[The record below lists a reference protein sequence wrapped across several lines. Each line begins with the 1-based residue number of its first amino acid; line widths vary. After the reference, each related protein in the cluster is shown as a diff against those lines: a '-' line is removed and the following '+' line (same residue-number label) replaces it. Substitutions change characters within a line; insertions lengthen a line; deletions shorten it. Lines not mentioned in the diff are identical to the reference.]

1 MPQELQFS
9 TQSTAQNDEVV
20 VHGDLD
26 RHTVPQAWAERHQ
39 WLPSA
44 KQVVINLQGV
54 NHVDSAGLA
63 LLIRLRS
70 ELFAQQRELTLR
82 NLNKQL
88 QQFAHVSGVEGLVSL
103 S

>member
-1 MPQELQFS
+1 MAQDLQF
-9 TQSTAQNDEVV
+9 TAQNEEVV

-26 RHTVPQAWAERHQ
+26 RNTVPQAWAERQQ
-39 WLPSA
+39 WLPSST
-44 KQVVINLQGV
+44 QVVINLQGV
-54 NHVDSAGLA
+54 GHVDSAGLA

-70 ELFAQQRELTLR
+70 ELLAQQRELTLR

-88 QQFAHVSGVEGLVSL
+88 QQFAQVSGVEGLVSI